1 MWKEATVQVSSE
13 PGKWVASALKGSSA
27 QLSSL
32 SLFWMSVYSQTM
44 RPLFWTKPDQVG
56 CPSTQRLEALVWR
69 ECRRLCSSGL

>member
-32 SLFWMSVYSQTM
+32 SLLDVRVQSDYVTIILY
-44 RPLFWTKPDQVG
+44 K
-56 CPSTQRLEALVWR
+56 A
-69 ECRRLCSSGL
+69 

>member
-32 SLFWMSVYSQTM
+32 SLFCMSVYSQTM
-44 RPLFWTKPDQVG
+44 
-56 CPSTQRLEALVWR
+56 
-69 ECRRLCSSGL
+69 